1 MITTDEIL
9 IYFQGQ
15 ITEQVKRLTSHSNSQ
30 LTTTKAT
37 PLNLACFCHL
47 FFKQLFPSSPSTINS
62 LWVAHAVLSFMP
74 HNKEEMTDKDTTAFL
89 PVPTPPNQKHTQLTP
104 CTAKRRYTE
113 QDKLVSVVK
122 GIVFQ
127 ICLNDA
133 ELL

>member
-1 MITTDEIL
+1 MIITVEIL

-30 LTTTKAT
+30 LTTAKAT

-47 FFKQLFPSSPSTINS
+47 FLNSCSLQAPTINS

-74 HNKEEMTDKDTTAFL
+74 HNKEEMTAKDTTAFL

-113 QDKLVSVVK
+113 QDKLISVVK
-122 GIVFQ
+122 GTVFQ
-127 ICLNDA
+127 ICLNDP